1 MPDNTAKQPSSP
13 ASPSIAEIMRDVK
26 PMGDLS
32 RFLIDDMTPEEE
44 DEFCSVL
51 EDA

>member
-13 ASPSIAEIMRDVK
+13 STPTIAEIMRDVK

-32 RFLIDDMTPEEE
+32 RFLIDDMPGF
-44 DEFCSVL
+44 DSSLV
-51 EDA
+51 